1 MNFKSQPFPCWVSS
15 GDILEFFVLELNF
28 SRVAAST
35 LDPAHIHG
43 DRKARNAIYNVTIRS
58 GMGGRIWVLV
68 VMLDLMGTLLN
79 QEQASRALE
88 ERTGISR
95 FQESRATG
103 SWGKKGQRFPG
114 DHQVEAPTK

>member
-1 MNFKSQPFPCWVSS
+1 MSS

-35 LDPAHIHG
+35 LDPAHSHG

-68 VMLDLMGTLLN
+68 VVLDLMGTLLN
-79 QEQASRALE
+79 QEQASRTLE
-88 ERTGISR
+88 ERTGLSR
-95 FQESRATG
+95 FQESRTTG
-103 SWGKKGQRFPG
+103 SWGKKGQRFLG